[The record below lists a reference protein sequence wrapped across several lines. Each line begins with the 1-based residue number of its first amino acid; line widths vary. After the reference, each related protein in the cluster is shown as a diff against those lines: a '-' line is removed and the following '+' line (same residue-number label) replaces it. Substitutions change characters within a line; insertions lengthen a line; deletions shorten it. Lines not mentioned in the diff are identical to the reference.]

1 MMESR
6 ACYGYYG
13 EGHGATGE
21 VLPKK
26 QHASGYSFD
35 DYVFRIEGIGHY
47 EYPLMQV
54 KAIDFAHA
62 VKAIEKEAR
71 KQRFKI
77 VEYVGKNV

>member
-21 VLPKK
+21 ATPKK
-26 QHASGYSFD
+26 ARPSGYSFD

-54 KAIDFAHA
+54 KAIDFEHA
-62 VKAIEKEAR
+62 MMAIEKQAG
-71 KQRFKI
+71 KQCFKI